1 MVRAAWAL
9 ALVLAAAAAPPDTT
23 TAPAATTKKPV
34 KKPTVPA
41 KKAAAKK
48 KTIRKKPAPVVP
60 VSPAVRQNAFQAVSA
75 RISTPLDSIE
85 GAGALVPFFQQI
97 SHPAPNG
104 PVRILQYGDS
114 HTASDDW
121 ADQMRQ
127 DFQRQFG
134 AGGAGFT
141 LPGRPFLG
149 YRRFDSRGS
158 NSAGWYTDGIVTR
171 KGDGVYGLGGISL
184 TAHAPGQTVTLSVEC
199 QQLEL
204 HYLQQPGGGQLKFS
218 VDGVETAAIDTDGDF
233 GPGVYR
239 YTPGPGPHQFAL
251 RTLSVAPVRLF
262 GWVAQNQN
270 GVTYETLGINGAQAD
285 LQLDWNAEVLDG
297 EISGRD
303 PALIV
308 LAYGTNEA
316 LSKSWTA
323 EQYRASLLEV
333 IRRLRAAA
341 PLASILLVGP
351 PDCEYRL
358 RDGGRRTFPHLDEVI
373 EIQRQVALDSGCAFW
388 DWRARMGGPG
398 AVHQWVQAGLG
409 QADHTHLTSAGYRM
423 VGDMLFSEIMSQYNR
438 FQAAMAGRTDGQ

>member
-1 MVRAAWAL
+1 MLRPVWPL
-9 ALVLAAAAAPPDTT
+9 ALVLAAVAAPPDTT
-23 TAPAATTKKPV
+23 TAPATTTKKPV
-34 KKPTVPA
+34 KKPVAPA
-41 KKAAAKK
+41 KKTAAKK
-48 KTIRKKPAPVVP
+48 KTIRKSPAPVVA
-60 VSPAVRQNAFQAVSA
+60 VSPAVRQSAFQTISA
-75 RISTPLDSIE
+75 RAATPLKSIE
-85 GAGALVPFFQQI
+85 GAGALVPFFEQI
-97 SHPAPNG
+97 SHPASNG

-121 ADQMRQ
+121 ADEMRQ
-127 DFQRQFG
+127 DFQRKFG

-204 HYLQQPGGGQLKFS
+204 HYLQQPGGGQVKFS
-218 VDGVETAAIDTDGDF
+218 VDGVEAATVDTDGDF
-233 GPGVYR
+233 GPGVFR
-239 YTPGPGPHQFAL
+239 YTPDAGPHQFAL
-251 RTLSVAPVRLF
+251 RTLSSAPVRLF
-262 GWVAQNQN
+262 GWVAQNQS

-285 LQLDWNAEVLDG
+285 LQLDWNATVLDG
-297 EISGRD
+297 EIAGRS

-341 PLASILLVGP
+341 PLTSILLIGP

-398 AVHQWVQAGLG
+398 SVHQWFQAGLG

-423 VGDMLFSEIMSQYNR
+423 LGDMLFSEIMSQYDR